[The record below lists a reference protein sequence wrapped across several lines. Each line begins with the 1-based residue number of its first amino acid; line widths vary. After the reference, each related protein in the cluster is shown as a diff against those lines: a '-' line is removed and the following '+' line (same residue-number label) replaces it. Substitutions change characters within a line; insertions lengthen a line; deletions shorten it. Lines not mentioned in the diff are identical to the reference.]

1 MRPPYPAPGG
11 CSVQTGLACAG
22 FLRDNPAMRELLDDR
37 DRRILELLQV
47 DAWLTYADLAQ
58 RVHLSASAI
67 QRRVERLIQRG
78 VILGARIRLAADVMP
93 AKSLTILLLAELS
106 DDSAATLR
114 RFTKVLAGS
123 ADVVEAHYVTGEAD
137 VAEKLRVRDMKE
149 YDRFVERHINGSP
162 MVRRFKTLASLR
174 ELKSAE

>member
-1 MRPPYPAPGG
+1 MQSR
-11 CSVQTGLACAG
+11 LARAG
-22 FLRDNPAMRELLDDR
+22 FLRDNPGMGELLDDR
-37 DRRILELLQV
+37 DRRILELLQA
-47 DAWLTYADLAQ
+47 DAWLTYADLAKQ
-58 RVHLSASAI
+58 VHLSASAI

-78 VILGARIRLAADVMP
+78 VILGARIRLSADVLP
-93 AKSLTILLLAELS
+93 ARPLTILLLAELR

-137 VAEKLRVRDMKE
+137 VVVKLRVRDMKE

-162 MVRRFKTLASLR
+162 TVRRFKTLASLR
-174 ELKSAE
+174 TLKSTE

>member
-1 MRPPYPAPGG
+1 MQ
-11 CSVQTGLACAG
+11 SGLAFAG
-22 FLRDNPAMRELLDDR
+22 FLRDNPAMGELLDDR
-37 DRRILELLQV
+37 DRRILELLQA

-58 RVHLSASAI
+58 RVHLSASAT

-93 AKSLTILLLAELS
+93 ARPLTILLLVELR
-106 DDSAATLR
+106 DDSAATLQL
-114 RFTKVLAGS
+114 FTKVLAGS

-137 VAEKLRVRDMKE
+137 VAVKLRVRDMKE
-149 YDRFVERHINGSP
+149 YDRFVERYINGLP

-174 ELKSAE
+174 ALKSSE